1 MIFFSFIPTKRQTFV
16 VWNSIDA
23 GLVQRN
29 VKPDMDQNCSMPSDD
44 IPEGN
49 TFHTLDRLSQ
59 FVYYYTSNSPACSS
73 ESVISILDT
82 SIISIY

>member
-1 MIFFSFIPTKRQTFV
+1 MTDFCRLMVTFA
-16 VWNSIDA
+16 NSMDA
-23 GLVQRN
+23 SLVKRN
-29 VKPDMDQNCSMPSDD
+29 VEPDLDQNCSMPSDD

-49 TFHTLDRLSQ
+49 TFHKLDRLSQ
-59 FVYYYTSNSPACSS
+59 FVYYYTGNSPACAS